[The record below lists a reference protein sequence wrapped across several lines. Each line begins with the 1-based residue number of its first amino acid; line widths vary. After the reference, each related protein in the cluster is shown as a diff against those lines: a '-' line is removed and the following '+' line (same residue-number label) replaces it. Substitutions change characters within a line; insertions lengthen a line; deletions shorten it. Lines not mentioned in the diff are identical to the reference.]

1 MNLFKSV
8 RAMCK
13 KKEIPVQKVEKDC
26 GLGIHTIRRWGE
38 NEPSIG
44 KVKKVADYLG
54 VGIDE
59 LIAMDEI
66 IDD

>member
-1 MNLFKSV
+1 MNLFENV
-8 RAMCK
+8 RAICK

-59 LIAMDEI
+59 LIEMDEAC
-66 IDD
+66 DE

>member
-1 MNLFKSV
+1 MNLFESV
-8 RAMCK
+8 RAICK
-13 KKEIPVQKVEKDC
+13 QKEIPVQRVEKDC

-59 LIAMDEI
+59 LIELAEKL
-66 IDD
+66 

>member
-1 MNLFKSV
+1 MNLFESV
-8 RAMCK
+8 RAICK

-26 GLGIHTIRRWGE
+26 GLGIHTIRRWGG

-59 LIAMDEI
+59 LIKLAEKL
-66 IDD
+66 

>member
-1 MNLFKSV
+1 MNLFESV
-8 RAMCK
+8 RAICK
-13 KKEIPVQKVEKDC
+13 QKEIPVQKVEKDC

-44 KVKKVADYLG
+44 KVKRVADYLG

-59 LIAMDEI
+59 LIELAEKL
-66 IDD
+66 